1 MTLDYNLAYWA
12 WEQGGEVWGFDP
24 RIKNPVADFEKTARD
39 ALTEDEITAIVTA
52 QAWKCVRK
60 QRDTLIAETDW
71 TQGSDVPVTLKNKWN
86 TYRQALRDVPQN
98 NTDPENIT
106 WPTKPS

>member
-1 MTLDYNLAYWA
+1 MALDYNLAYWS

-24 RIKNPVADFEKTARD
+24 RIENPAATWEKIARD

-71 TQGSDVPVTLKNKWN
+71 VGGSDVPVAIKNKWN
-86 TYRQALRDVPQN
+86 TYRQELRDITNQ
-98 NTDPENIT
+98 TDPENII

>member
-1 MTLDYNLAYWA
+1 MALDYNSAYWE
-12 WEQGGEVWGFDP
+12 WEQGGVVWGFDP
-24 RIKNPVADFEKTARD
+24 RITEPAATWEKIARD
-39 ALTEDEITAIVTA
+39 ALTEDQRTAIVTA

-71 TQGSDVPVTLKNKWN
+71 VGGSDVPDVLKTKWN
-86 TYRQALRDVPQN
+86 TYRQALRDITSQ
-98 NTDPENIT
+98 TDPENIT

>member
-1 MTLDYNLAYWA
+1 MALDYNLEYWS

-24 RIKNPVADFEKTARD
+24 RITNPIATWEKIARD
-39 ALTEDEITAIVTA
+39 ALTEDQRTAIVTA

-60 QRDTLIAETDW
+60 QRDILIAETDW
-71 TQGSDVPVTLKNKWN
+71 VGGSDVPDALKTKWN
-86 TYRQALRDVPQN
+86 TYRQALRDITSQS
-98 NTDPENIT
+98 DPENIT

>member
-1 MTLDYNLAYWA
+1 MALNYNLAYWE

-24 RIKNPVADFEKTARD
+24 RITEPAATWEKIARD
-39 ALTEDEITAIVTA
+39 ALTEDEITTIVTA

-71 TQGSDVPVTLKNKWN
+71 VGGSDVPDALKTKWN
-86 TYRQALRDVPQN
+86 TYRQALRDITNQ
-98 NTDPENIT
+98 TDPENIT